1 MAYYIYIVKATRKP
15 YLVKEIN
22 PADNPHAEAD
32 KVCASYKLMYDAGMA
47 VPGVSI
53 QLITDEH
60 IERVKN
66 VTIGGFELH
75 GIPVIYQCG
84 GW

>member
-1 MAYYIYIVKATRKP
+1 MLYYIYIIKATRKP
-15 YLVKEIN
+15 YLVKEVK
-22 PADNPHAEAD
+22 PSDDPQGETD
-32 KVCASYKLMYDAGMA
+32 KVYASYKLMYDAGMA
-47 VPGVSI
+47 VPGVSV

-66 VTIGGFELH
+66 ITIGGFELH
-75 GIPVIYQCG
+75 GIPVVYQCG